1 MEKDFYTNDIA
12 DKLFIMNDATVEKL
26 FNYGT
31 DAFTLYSFYY
41 KTAKWQKTNS
51 PWAKN
56 EYVAEKLGWSLSRVK
71 KAKAILTQNQLIAQE
86 RITDKLGR
94 AIKWVIRLNY
104 LQSSTGLDSQP
115 VENSD
120 PKSNIPTG
128 LKVPTLDDGDDIYTN
143 NNKISNNNYNNNK
156 KENKNNKLFLQK
168 KAYGEFENVMLT
180 EDELKKL
187 IKSYGW
193 YLTDAIEK
201 LSSYLAYKGDKYK
214 SHYAVFAKN
223 NWVWKE
229 VHNDPECGGKPKL
242 DYVMDDAVPGGMR
255 LQTPAEYYFKKY
267 NLSE

>member
-1 MEKDFYTNDIA
+1 MDKFDDIA
-12 DKLFIMNDATVEKL
+12 DKLFILNNTTVEKL
-26 FNYGT
+26 FELGS
-31 DAFTLYSFYY
+31 DAYILYSFYY
-41 KTAKWQKTNS
+41 KTAKWQNTTA
-51 PWAKN
+51 PWATN
-56 EYVAEKLGWSLSRVK
+56 EYVMECLHWGLQRVRTTK
-71 KAKAILTQNQLIAQE
+71 QLLENNGFIEQDK
-86 RITDKLGR
+86 ITTETGT
-94 AIKWVIRLNY
+94 IKRWVIRLKY
-104 LQSSTGLDSQP
+104 IEQATSPVLPPVDSQKADDKLATRPKIPP
-115 VENSD
+115 VVNEGINTS
-120 PKSNIPTG
+120 
-128 LKVPTLDDGDDIYTN
+128 

-229 VHNDPECGGKPKL
+229 VHNDPECGSKPKL
-242 DYVMDDAVPGGMR
+242 DYVMDDTVPGGMR
-255 LQTPAEYYFKKY
+255 LQTPTEYYFKKY